1 MLNQFVE
8 IRKSLSDSV
17 YIDGVIRG
25 AITIDDESKAAMLA
39 LSREGCIEE
48 PVFCNGRAVQLVN
61 LNQDEVCEVSL
72 LPGNVS
78 GGRYYESFD
87 RFVKANQIAP
97 PSDPY
102 YIHDLDYFHGNA
114 TTLPEDLEKYFAVV
128 SFVDYLRS
136 VADYSQNS
144 DLVFITKSALEIS
157 VNFNTSD
164 LSCDLKELEV
174 LVSHLSDESQRL
186 ERKQLFKSVLSQFI
200 GDELPKFERFRYLL
214 RQISNLNEE
223 YRNSHQLYVEQYS
236 FHKVKAELDK
246 ELLDLGDKIQ
256 GVINDAQ
263 NKFIAVPAAFV
274 LLATNFDFSGKNLA
288 LNGTLVIGSLFFSVL
303 VQILLGNQFASLAFI
318 EDATNRFEGSVY
330 EEKKGILKTSLK
342 SAFDKIKKRRNA
354 QKTKLWLIAFLV
366 WVAFL
371 VSVGLYIYSLSVR
384 LSEPIHVPPPT

>member
-1 MLNQFVE
+1 MLGELVE
-8 IRKSLSDSV
+8 IRKLLESSV
-17 YIDGVIRG
+17 SADGEIRG
-25 AITIDDESKAAMLA
+25 AVAVDEDVKNGLLRLA
-39 LSREGCIEE
+39 EAGCIED
-48 PVFCNGRAVQLVN
+48 PVICNGNAIYLDDVN
-61 LNQDEVCEVSL
+61 IGDRCEIRL
-72 LPGNVS
+72 YTANVS

-87 RFVKANQIAP
+87 RFVKANQIEP
-97 PSDPY
+97 PRDPY
-102 YIHDLDYFHGNA
+102 YIHDLDYFHDKAA
-114 TTLPEDLEKYFAVV
+114 TAPKGLEKYFAVI
-128 SFVDYLRS
+128 SFVNYLRS
-136 VADYSQNS
+136 IADYNQNS

-164 LSCDLKELEV
+164 LPCDFKELED

-186 ERKQLFKSVLSQFI
+186 ERKQLFKSVLAQFI
-200 GDELPKFERFRYLL
+200 GEELPKFERFRYLL

-263 NKFIAVPAAFV
+263 NKLIAVPAAFV

-318 EDATNRFEGSVY
+318 EDATNRFEGSVDA
-330 EEKKGILKTSLK
+330 EKKGILKTSLK

-371 VSVGLYIYSLSVR
+371 VSVGLYVYSLFVR